1 MKRFAHRLK
10 PLLWLA
16 ALMALAT
23 FTWWLQHLV
32 KPAATIPSEHAARH
46 EADYSM
52 ETFTVTEMDATG
64 AMHYRLQAESMEHYT
79 DDGSARLVKPQVH
92 FFSRARVPWTLL
104 AEEGTVSADNKEIH
118 LNGAVLIERPA
129 SATQAPLRLTTR
141 NVLIHPHD
149 EVAETR
155 ERVMLEDPLN
165 TTRAV
170 GMRVNMNDE
179 HVQLLSQVQGRYA
192 PR

>member
-1 MKRFAHRLK
+1 MNRFAPLLK
-10 PLLWLA
+10 PFLWLTVLA
-16 ALMALAT
+16 SIAT

-32 KPAATIPSEHAARH
+32 KPVAATAERVIRH
-46 EADYSM
+46 DADYTM
-52 ETFTVTEMDATG
+52 ETFTVTELDATG
-64 AMHYRLQAESMEHYT
+64 ATHYRLQAELMEHYS
-79 DDGSARLVKPQVH
+79 DDGSARLVKPQVR
-92 FFSRARVPWTLL
+92 FFSRERVPWTLV
-104 AEEGTVSADNKEIH
+104 ADEGTVSADSSEIH
-118 LNGAVLIERPA
+118 LNGAVVIERPA

-155 ERVMLEDPLN
+155 EHVMLQDPLN

-170 GMRVNMNDE
+170 GMRVQMKDAQL
-179 HVQLLSQVQGRYA
+179 QLLSQVQGHYA